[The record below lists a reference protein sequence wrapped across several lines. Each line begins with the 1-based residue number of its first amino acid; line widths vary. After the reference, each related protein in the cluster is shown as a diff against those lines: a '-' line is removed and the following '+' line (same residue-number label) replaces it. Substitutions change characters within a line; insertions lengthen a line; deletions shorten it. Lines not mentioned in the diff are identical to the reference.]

1 MNAGLQTPTNAP
13 LSPPHSA
20 AHEVLSLVARQVG
33 LIPWPVFLVAALIAS
48 IAMRSYPGWLVIGWL
63 LMVAG
68 VLTLRWR
75 VLTFPADDAD
85 DQALVPALR
94 KAIVLSGVNGL
105 THAMCVFFF
114 PLMTELE
121 RSVLTML
128 LAGLSSGA
136 VGSTSGHP
144 AIYSAYAGPVM
155 GGLALAWLVVPSNA
169 QQGWLGTSMSVL
181 IVMYLLV
188 LMSLARGNYQSL
200 QRAVG
205 LRQKAFQLN
214 RELRD
219 ALEVAEHAN
228 IAKTRFLAS
237 ASHDLRQPLH
247 TLTLFS
253 AALNTENLSDR
264 AQDIVGHMNTAIRAL
279 GEQLSGLLDLS
290 KLDAGII
297 QTQACAMH
305 LAPLLRQLHHEFTPL
320 AHSKGLRLALTCPES
335 LGVHSDGVH
344 LSRVVRNLLDNAIK
358 YCDAGTV
365 WLGAE
370 ALPGQ
375 DGLPDRVLIK
385 VRDTGRGIPS
395 EHHRQ
400 VFEEFFQLDNP
411 ERDRTKGLGLGLSIV
426 QRLSQLLDIRISLE
440 SEIGVGTQV
449 TLSMGAA
456 TSALPPTPAPEEPE
470 ASMPMCHM
478 LVIDDETE
486 VRAAMKALL
495 TSRGCRVT
503 LAAST
508 DEAIRLAAE
517 DPPDIALVDFRLRAE
532 ENGIKAIRK
541 LRQLQPSLPALLVS
555 GDTAPDRLREA
566 QEEGLLLLHKPV
578 SADTLLQAI
587 RLALEEEN

>member
-1 MNAGLQTPTNAP
+1 MQASADAP
-13 LSPPHSA
+13 LSPPRSA
-20 AHEVLSLVARQVG
+20 EHEVLSLVARQVG
-33 LIPWPVFLVAALIAS
+33 LIPWPVFLAAVLIMS
-48 IAMRSYPGWLVIGWL
+48 IAMRSHPTWLVMAWL
-63 LMVAG
+63 LMVTG
-68 VLTLRWR
+68 VLILRWK
-75 VLTFPADDAD
+75 L
-85 DQALVPALR
+85 LVPPPDDDRALR
-94 KAIVLSGVNGL
+94 PALHKAIALSGLNGV
-105 THAMCVFFF
+105 THALCVLFF
-114 PLMTELE
+114 PHMTELE

-136 VGSTSGHP
+136 VGSTSGHT
-144 AIYSAYAGPVM
+144 AIYSAYTVPVM
-155 GGLALAWLVVPSNA
+155 GGLALGWAIVPSNA

-188 LMSLARGNYQSL
+188 LMSLARGNYQAL
-200 QRAVG
+200 QRAVN
-205 LRQKAFQLN
+205 LRQRAFELN
-214 RELRD
+214 RDLRD
-219 ALEVAEHAN
+219 ALEAAEHAN
-228 IAKTRFLAS
+228 VAKTRFLAS

-253 AALNTENLSDR
+253 ASLNNENLSDR

-297 QTQACAMH
+297 QTQARVMD

-320 AHSKGLRLALTCPES
+320 AQSKGLRLVLNCPGT
-335 LGVHSDGVH
+335 LGVHSDEVH
-344 LSRVVRNLLDNAIK
+344 LGRIVRNLLDNAIK

-365 WLGAE
+365 WLAAE
-370 ALPGQ
+370 TLLDQ
-375 DGLPDRVLIK
+375 DDRPDRVLIR
-385 VRDTGRGIPS
+385 VQDTGRGIPA
-395 EHHRQ
+395 EHQKQ

-426 QRLSQLLDIRISLE
+426 QRMAQLLDIRVALK
-440 SEIGVGTQV
+440 SETGVGTQV
-449 TLSMGAA
+449 TLELNAA
-456 TSALPPTPAPEEPE
+456 TSPLPPTSVADD
-470 ASMPMCHM
+470 ADTAVPMCHM

-503 LAAST
+503 LAACT

-541 LRQLQPSLPALLVS
+541 LRQQQPGLPALLVS

-578 SADTLLQAI
+578 SAENLLHAI